1 MFIGDTIDFY
11 NRAAETYDYQNV
23 YYGRDRGEK
32 NSGYKIYKDEAEY
45 LANGFN
51 SGEDYIYLMK
61 DVGDK
66 DFLGKPCGTWY
77 YAKYDGLGFEKNMK
91 VAVKDH
97 IDILT
102 RSCLKEEV
110 A

>member
-1 MFIGDTIDFY
+1 
-11 NRAAETYDYQNV
+11 
-23 YYGRDRGEK
+23 
-32 NSGYKIYKDEAEY
+32 
-45 LANGFN
+45 
-51 SGEDYIYLMK
+51 MK

-66 DFLGKPCGTWY
+66 DFLGKPTGTWF
-77 YAKYDGLGFEKNMK
+77 YAKYDDKEFHANMK
-91 VAVKDH
+91 VAVKEH

>member
-1 MFIGDTIDFY
+1 M
-11 NRAAETYDYQNV
+11 
-23 YYGRDRGEK
+23 
-32 NSGYKIYKDEAEY
+32 
-45 LANGFN
+45 
-51 SGEDYIYLMK
+51 MK